1 VTTASRTRPTTRLR
15 SKGAT
20 AATAL
25 SLLALLVAPP
35 LALGLLIGDPL
46 LHGWPTVTGV
56 RHALTSPVSDTTV
69 LRVFAVVVWLAWLH
83 LCACVLAE
91 FARQLRGAS
100 WRVPLGGVNERL
112 AQHLVAGVLVAVHT
126 SAAGGLTPAWP
137 AYPVAAVAMSAER
150 PVTAATADASVSVLT
165 TPLTV
170 DGSTEATVGGVL
182 HDAAVTDRYREYVV
196 APPRG
201 RYHDNLWDIAGRHL
215 GDPLRWREIFTLN
228 EGRRMPD
235 GSSLTRASLIRP
247 GWVLRM
253 PADAT
258 GLPPYPAAPP
268 LQRKAREPAQPL
280 HPAPA
285 PPDATH
291 ATAGHAPRAGTETAP
306 AEPVGPAAVAPS
318 RQPTGNDDRS
328 DRSAPIPITSV
339 RPSTPAIPVGAGL
352 GVAAIA
358 ALATLERRRRS
369 AARRRR
375 PGTRLRLPEPP
386 LAAAEATLRRQAGQ
400 ARVVADTVRL
410 AVALAG
416 HCDPT
421 PTVRA
426 ALHRPDGTIELVLD
440 NARTAPAPFTANGA
454 RWLFPPDQ
462 HGYLFPVTDR
472 DDPVPVLAP
481 LGTVEDAICYL
492 NLEPLRLIGIDGQD
506 APDVDAIIAGLL
518 RGLAGAPWAEQ
529 TQMVVPARLAA
540 AAQGLDRVDVL
551 GDPPTLLDHLTV
563 YATRVGDQVDGA
575 LDAARRAGTA
585 EAVGV
590 VVLIGFTAD
599 ELPTGVLTA
608 VQRSDSP
615 LIAMLA
621 EATADG
627 QTWRLDEDGLHVPG
641 VPGVIEPVRA
651 TEDDVQ
657 TTNQLLEQA
666 ADVEPALDDDPQL
679 SGLAAD
685 CPPDPRRADPD
696 LIEVNMLGPIELRT
710 AGKPRRAAVRELV
723 LYLALHRRPVP
734 DTTIAARLWPDRE
747 FSRDLVRT
755 RMGEVRRMV
764 KGAILHQ
771 DHSWAVTDVV
781 TSDWQR
787 FQALAAG
794 DDEERRQALA
804 LVRGRPFDGY
814 EAEWVAVEGHDRV
827 IEAAIVDLALDI
839 AQQAL
844 EEGDDRAASQAVEAG
859 LRACPFDER
868 LYRLGMRAAA
878 ARNATGE
885 VRAYVR
891 NLRTVLD
898 EDIEPED
905 HMEAETQELYE
916 KLTRAERRAG

>member
-1 VTTASRTRPTTRLR
+1 L
-15 SKGAT
+15 
-20 AATAL
+20 AL
-25 SLLALLVAPP
+25 LTLLVAPP

-46 LHGWPTVTGV
+46 PHGWPTVTAV

-83 LCACVLAE
+83 LGACVLAE

-100 WRVPLGGVNERL
+100 WRVPLGSVNERL

-137 AYPVAAVAMSAER
+137 AYPVAATVNATR
-150 PVTAATADASVSVLT
+150 PVTAATAHASVSVLA
-165 TPLTV
+165 TPLTF
-170 DGSTEATVGGVL
+170 DGSTEATVGDVG
-182 HDAAVTDRYREYVV
+182 HDAAITDPYREYVV

-253 PADAT
+253 PADST
-258 GLPPYPAAPP
+258 GLPPYPAPP
-268 LQRKAREPAQPL
+268 PQRTPREPAQPS

-291 ATAGHAPRAGTETAP
+291 ATAGHARQAGNETAP
-306 AEPVGPAAVAPS
+306 AEPAVPPVDAPN
-318 RQPTGNDDRS
+318 RQPTGSDDRH
-328 DRSAPIPITSV
+328 DRSAPIPITSA
-339 RPSTPAIPVGAGL
+339 RRSTPAIPVGAGL

-358 ALATLERRRRS
+358 ALATLERRRR
-369 AARRRR
+369 AAGRRRR
-375 PGTRLRLPEPP
+375 PGTRMRLPDPP
-386 LAAAEATLRRQAGQ
+386 LAAAEATLRRQAGR

-440 NARTAPAPFTANGA
+440 NARPAPAPFTANGA

-462 HGYLFPVTDR
+462 HGYLFPVADR

-481 LGTVEDAICYL
+481 LGTVDDAICYL
-492 NLEPLRLIGIDGQD
+492 NLEPLRLIGIDGHD
-506 APDVDAIIAGLL
+506 ASHVDAVIAGIL

-540 AAQGLDRVDVL
+540 AAQGLERVDIL

-599 ELPTGVLTA
+599 ELPTDVLTA

-651 TEDDVQ
+651 APDDVH

-666 ADVEPALDDDPQL
+666 AEVEPADDDDPQL
-679 SGLAAD
+679 SELAAD
-685 CPPDPRRADPD
+685 CPPDRRGADPD

-734 DTTIAARLWPDRE
+734 DTTISARLWPDRE

-771 DHSWAVTDVV
+771 DHNWAVTDVV

-794 DDEERRQALA
+794 DDEERQRALA

-827 IEAAIVDLALDI
+827 IEAAIVDLALDV
-839 AQQAL
+839 AHQAL
-844 EEGDDRAASQAVEAG
+844 DDGDDRAASQAVEAG

-885 VRAYVR
+885 VRAYMR

-905 HMEAETQELYE
+905 HIEAETQELYE